1 MESNGDIVVV
11 PSLERSIDEKSV
23 LDDKQT
29 GPLSS
34 GNGNEQ
40 RTSDQ
45 IQEMSNGRLMLLAT
59 GMAVVWAC
67 TSAAILETAFILPT
81 VGREFSLS
89 DAKAQWIAAS
99 YMLTLGCFQVIA
111 GRLCDVYGRKRG
123 LLIGCF
129 TFIIFNVL
137 SAVMPN
143 AIGLIILRGF
153 TGLSSASLLPSSA
166 GLIGILYPKGR
177 KRTFAFTVIT
187 TGGAAGAAGGELFG
201 GIFIQYIRWTWRA
214 CFMSL
219 AAVTIYPLILGWWLI
234 PSDPPITSKL
244 SVDWLGAISLGSGL
258 LLILLGLTISET
270 SSKRWSTP
278 YLPALLIGGVI
289 LLGFFIWRQRYLMRC
304 SRREENNKPPPLI
317 PSSLISKD
325 ARNVL
330 MIYMASACTWAYTD
344 SFVVFVSYLFFDVL
358 KLKPFD
364 AGLKLSVTFFSG
376 SMAALV
382 VALTISHVPPRV
394 LMTVGCTL
402 SLISPILFGI
412 RKLDW
417 KFWQCDLWAFLF
429 AAYGTD
435 ATIAAGSSIISH
447 TASEDDQSVAAGL
460 FQTSCRLGFAI
471 GLAICTLVR
480 DTVQRQH
487 SSQNISSSEDEANLK
502 GLRAAFWTCSG
513 FLMLAILSVGFGMN
527 GWEMLDKPS
536 SQLSS
541 IREEGTNLKSE
552 RDKGDQVQESLV

>member
-11 PSLERSIDEKSV
+11 PSLERSVDEKADI
-23 LDDKQT
+23 DDKQT

-67 TSAAILETAFILPT
+67 TFSTSKFQSAAILETAFILPT

-99 YMLTLGCFQVIA
+99 YMLTWGCFQVIA
-111 GRLCDVYGRKRG
+111 GRLCDVYGQKRG

-153 TGLSSASLLPSSA
+153 TGLSSALLLPSSA

-201 GIFIQYIRWTWRA
+201 GIFIQYTRWTWRA

-234 PSDPPITSKL
+234 PADPPITSKL

-317 PSSLISKD
+317 PSSLILKD

-330 MIYMASACTWAYTD
+330 MIYLASACTWAYTD
-344 SFVVFVSYLFFDVL
+344 GDEWLDQRPSWVYRVPTWAPVRRSGDQTVFLSFFVFVSYLYFDVL

-382 VALTISHVPPRV
+382 VALSISHVPPRV
-394 LMTVGCTL
+394 LMTFGRTL

-447 TASEDDQSVAAGL
+447 TASEDDQSVAAG
-460 FQTSCRLGFAI
+460 
-471 GLAICTLVR
+471 
-480 DTVQRQH
+480 
-487 SSQNISSSEDEANLK
+487 
-502 GLRAAFWTCSG
+502 
-513 FLMLAILSVGFGMN
+513 
-527 GWEMLDKPS
+527 
-536 SQLSS
+536 
-541 IREEGTNLKSE
+541 
-552 RDKGDQVQESLV
+552 